1 MRTLLRAAAIAV
13 ASTALVAGSATMASA
28 APGDTTVITAAS
40 IQGTALSGFKNS
52 TSTFVPGTFAY
63 AAPGTTSTPY
73 GLKANVNVNGRL
85 VAAGVRIQSNGFYYE
100 RAWGAGAVT
109 LTNFTLSG
117 YDSRPAPHRGAYTDH
132 PVAGTSNAAQI
143 RYGLEYRSGIE
154 MKKKGKKLTFK
165 IKARYVDSRGK
176 NVGIRK
182 AIVQVKKGKKWKTL
196 KKVNLKKNGTKTF
209 SRKDG
214 KKRNYR
220 LVIKTTSLYQGGQTK
235 PIKM

>member
-1 MRTLLRAAAIAV
+1 MRALLRAAAVAV
-13 ASTALVAGSATMASA
+13 ASTALVAGTTTMASA
-28 APGDTTVITAAS
+28 APGDTATVTTAV
-40 IQGTALSGFKNS
+40 IQPVALSGFKNS

-85 VAAGVRIQSNGFYYE
+85 VAAGVRINSNGFYYE

-117 YDSRPAPHRGAYTDH
+117 YDSRPAPHRGAYTDR
-132 PVAGTSNAAQI
+132 PVAGASNAVQI
-143 RYGLEYRSGIE
+143 RYGVEYRSGIQVR
-154 MKKKGKKLTFK
+154 KKGKKLTFK

-182 AIVQVKKGKKWKTL
+182 ATIQVKKGSKWKTL

-209 SRKDG
+209 TRKDG
-214 KKRNYR
+214 KKRYYR
-220 LVIKTTSLYQGGQTK
+220 LVIKTTSVYQGGQTK
-235 PIKM
+235 GLKI